1 MIQASLLMSTWSDVP
16 PDPKDSWY
24 WMGIA
29 ISTAFAAGLNYDP
42 PGQGLSLDQQKLRKR
57 IWWTCYMRD
66 RFLSLGLHRPTRIK
80 DQEFSVPP
88 LESDDF
94 EILLLSRDDYTTI
107 GSDCPTLHNIKDQ
120 LALAEIC
127 TYRAKLGVLIEAVLK
142 LQAAYDYAGRSTSSP
157 EAYDR
162 LADQFIKTEEALMTW
177 KELLPA
183 SCLLSSRDSYN
194 RSLNIHRS
202 HLHMMFHTLIYSL
215 HRARFLPTSPRHMN
229 PTPRLL
235 SDISGTKVITS
246 ALNISWIVAEL
257 RQQGLDT
264 YLPVSGVTIIFPAM
278 VVSLLEMKC
287 KDDTLQQSA
296 ARRFKTCMKTMETL
310 QRTYTVADVTI
321 SYLNAA
327 LRKASIDTA
336 LWNSHQDSIDEFY
349 APDGTDCHTVSLSVV
364 SQDDSANLQMTSNI
378 SDEISNDRV
387 TGKDASPT
395 TSLDDFEI
403 GDLDGLDLSGLLEET
418 PSVQVTGP
426 IEPAVVSF
434 DEFELDELTTFD
446 LSALLS
452 DNTDIDAFKKTVF
465 DGGSQIADLVE

>member
-1 MIQASLLMSTWSDVP
+1 
-16 PDPKDSWY
+16 
-24 WMGIA
+24 
-29 ISTAFAAGLNYDP
+29 
-42 PGQGLSLDQQKLRKR
+42 
-57 IWWTCYMRD
+57 MRD

-94 EILLLSRDDYTTI
+94 EILILSRDDYTAV
-107 GSDCPTLHNIKDQ
+107 GSDCPTLHSIKDQ

-142 LQAAYDYAGRSTSSP
+142 LQAGYDYAGRSTSSP
-157 EAYDR
+157 ESYDR

-177 KELLPA
+177 RELLPA
-183 SCLLSSRDSYN
+183 SCLLSSREIYS

-246 ALNISWIVAEL
+246 ALNISGIVAEL

-321 SYLNAA
+321 SYLKAA
-327 LRKASIDTA
+327 LRKASIDMA
-336 LWNSHQDSIDEFY
+336 LWNSPHDLVDDSSGPSGR
-349 APDGTDCHTVSLSVV
+349 ACQALSLSDVGQV
-364 SQDDSANLQMTSNI
+364 DSASLLLTDYI
-378 SDEISNDRV
+378 SDETSNDHQ
-387 TGKDASPT
+387 TGKDASPAA
-395 TSLDDFEI
+395 SLDNFDI

-418 PSVQVTGP
+418 PSTHRAGQT
-426 IEPAVVSF
+426 EPAVVSF
-434 DEFELDELTTFD
+434 DEFELDDLTTFD

-452 DNTDIDAFKKTVF
+452 DNVDMEGGTKDAF
-465 DGGSQIADLVE
+465 DEGSQSMNSVK